1 MMLLIS
7 GTTGDRPWVS
17 WWSRCSFWSWSS
29 RVADDWSNGSTSSQI
44 ERPISVTHDD
54 TNHSPELRSEQRVLR
69 IALWLNVALAAALFV
84 AGVIADSSGLI
95 ANALDNTSD
104 AAVYTISYYAVSRGA
119 RWKTRA
125 ARVSG
130 VMLIALSVGVLID
143 VARRFTFG
151 AEPVGAV
158 IVAMTV
164 GAAIINILCLR
175 LLEGV
180 RHQDVNLRAAWTF
193 SVNDL
198 VSNLGVL
205 VAGLLVAWLDRPW
218 PDLLVGLAIAL
229 VAAKGGLEI
238 LSDARQSA
246 RA

>member
-1 MMLLIS
+1 MTAH
-7 GTTGDRPWVS
+7 G
-17 WWSRCSFWSWSS
+17 
-29 RVADDWSNGSTSSQI
+29 SN
-44 ERPISVTHDD
+44 D
-54 TNHSPELRSEQRVLR
+54 SPAHRSEQRVLG
-69 IALWLNVALAAALFV
+69 IALWLNVALAAALLV

-104 AAVYTISYYAVSRGA
+104 VAVYTISYYAVSRGT

-125 ARVSG
+125 ADLSG
-130 VMLIALSVGVLID
+130 VMLIALSAGVLLD

-151 AEPVGAV
+151 AEPVGVV
-158 IVAMTV
+158 IVAMTLA
-164 GAAIINILCLR
+164 AAIINIVCLR
-175 LLEGV
+175 LLEGL

-193 SVNDL
+193 SINDL

-205 VAGLLVAWLDRPW
+205 VAGVLVAWLDQPW
-218 PDLLVGLAIAL
+218 PDFVVGLAIAV

-246 RA
+246 RT

>member
-1 MMLLIS
+1 MTAH
-7 GTTGDRPWVS
+7 G
-17 WWSRCSFWSWSS
+17 
-29 RVADDWSNGSTSSQI
+29 SN
-44 ERPISVTHDD
+44 D
-54 TNHSPELRSEQRVLR
+54 SPAHRSEQRVLR

-104 AAVYTISYYAVSRGA
+104 VAVYTISYYAVSRGT

-125 ARVSG
+125 ADLSG
-130 VMLIALSVGVLID
+130 VMLIALSAGVLLD
-143 VARRFTFG
+143 VARRFIFG
-151 AEPVGAV
+151 AEPVGVV
-158 IVAMTV
+158 IVAMTLA
-164 GAAIINILCLR
+164 AAIINIVCLR
-175 LLEGV
+175 LLEGL

-193 SVNDL
+193 SINDL

-205 VAGLLVAWLDRPW
+205 VAGVLVAWLDQPW
-218 PDLLVGLAIAL
+218 PDFVVGLAIAV

-246 RA
+246 RT

>member
-1 MMLLIS
+1 
-7 GTTGDRPWVS
+7 
-17 WWSRCSFWSWSS
+17 
-29 RVADDWSNGSTSSQI
+29 
-44 ERPISVTHDD
+44 
-54 TNHSPELRSEQRVLR
+54 
-69 IALWLNVALAAALFV
+69 V